1 MIRSM
6 TGYGRAEE
14 MVGGRLISVEIRSVN
29 HRYFDFTAK
38 LPRNYAYLEEKIK
51 AFIQKNVARGKIEVY
66 LNLGAGETQNLT
78 VDVDHSLAKAY
89 LDAIGEISEKYGLSG
104 DVSASFIGRLPEV
117 MTVSK
122 AVEDEEAVT
131 ADVLS
136 VAQKALD
143 AFVEMRTNEGER
155 LKIDVENRLENI
167 LELVSYI
174 EKQSPLTVSAYKTRL
189 ENKIREILNNSDIDD
204 NRILTE
210 VAIFA
215 DKVAVDEETVRL
227 RSHISAMRDLMQ
239 KDEAVGKKMDFL
251 VQEMNREANTTGSK
265 CQDSEITKRVVDIK
279 AEIEKIREQ
288 IQNIE

>member
-1 MIRSM
+1 MIKSM

-14 MVGGRLISVEIRSVN
+14 MVSDRLISVEIRSVN

-38 LPRNYAYLEEKIK
+38 LPRNYAFLEEKLK

-66 LNLGAGETQNLT
+66 LNIGGSQAAGLT
-78 VDVDHSLAKAY
+78 VEVDHALASAY
-89 LDAIGEISEKYGLSG
+89 ISAIGEISDRYGLSG
-104 DVSASFIGRLPEV
+104 EVSASFIGRLPEV
-117 MTVSK
+117 MTVAK
-122 AVEDEEAVT
+122 AAEDEEKTT
-131 ADVLS
+131 AEVLS

-143 AFVEMRTNEGER
+143 VFVSMRANEGER
-155 LKIDVENRLENI
+155 LKADVENRLERI

-174 EKQSPLTVSAYKTRL
+174 EERSPQTVEAYKSRL
-189 ENKIREILNNSDIDD
+189 EAKIRDVLQGADIDE

-227 RSHISAMRDLMQ
+227 RSHIAAIKELMQ
-239 KDEAVGKKMDFL
+239 SKDAVGKKMDFL

-265 CQDSEITKRVVDIK
+265 CQDAEVTKRVVDIK

>member
-1 MIRSM
+1 MIKSM

-14 MVGGRLISVEIRSVN
+14 VIGERLISVEIRSVN

-38 LPRNYAYLEEKIK
+38 LPRNYGFLEEKLK
-51 AFIQKNVARGKIEVY
+51 AFVQKNVARGKIEVY
-66 LNLGAGETQNLT
+66 LNIGGSESAGLT
-78 VDVDHSLAKAY
+78 VDVDHALAKAY
-89 LDAIGEISEKYGLSG
+89 IDAIGEISKTYGLSG

-122 AVEDEEAVT
+122 AAEDEDKVT
-131 ADVLS
+131 AEVLS

-143 AFVEMRTNEGER
+143 IFVEMRANEGER
-155 LKIDVENRLENI
+155 LKADVENRLENI
-167 LELVSYI
+167 LKLVSYI
-174 EKQSPLTVSAYKTRL
+174 EGQSEKTVEAYKSRL
-189 ENKIREILNNSDIDD
+189 ESKIRDVLDGSDIDD

-227 RSHISAMRDLMQ
+227 RSHISAMRDLMNSP
-239 KDEAVGKKMDFL
+239 EAVGKKMDFF

-265 CQDSEITKRVVDIK
+265 CQDAEITKRVVDIK